1 MRPPRRGGPPDGQ
14 EIGADW
20 WQAAKGVAYWS
31 MSKVAAGVVALAV
44 GLAGAGSASAQTQF
58 FTDPLSGAEFSR
70 IGAINNAAYGGED
83 PFNIGV
89 TGRGS
94 VAYEYSIGRLE
105 VTTAQWVEFYNA
117 VLARPDAISF
127 PAQTL
132 WTPTVWGAV
141 RDTSYTGP
149 GTRYRVNPNVANADM
164 LPVGGI
170 SWRTAAIYCNWLH
183 NNKSTDASAFLSG
196 AYDVS
201 TFSGGFPT
209 FTDQASRSAGARY
222 WIPSWDEWMKAA
234 HFDPNRPNADGSTGG
249 WWLYPHMSDLA
260 PTYGPPAGF
269 PGGSAANQANTGFNT
284 PDDVEYSIPL
294 GAYANVQSP
303 WGLFDV
309 AGATREWTESIR
321 VLEGRMSRI
330 SDGTP
335 WASDPFDEVYTAGS
349 ASPDLPRTNFGL
361 RIATSV
367 PSPTCLTLVLIGG
380 AFSSRWRRRYPV

>member
-1 MRPPRRGGPPDGQ
+1 MRTT
-14 EIGADW
+14 
-20 WQAAKGVAYWS
+20 AAAVVTCLVAN
-31 MSKVAAGVVALAV
+31 ATLAF
-44 GLAGAGSASAQTQF
+44 AQGSY
-58 FTDPLSGAEFSR
+58 FTDPNSGVEFSR
-70 IGAINNAAYGGED
+70 IGAVNNAAYGGSD

-94 VAYEYSIGRLE
+94 VGYEYSIGRFE

-117 VLARPDAISF
+117 VYARADAISF

-132 WTPTVWGAV
+132 WTPTIWGAV

-149 GTRYRVNPNVANADM
+149 GTRYRVNPNVANAAM

-170 SWRTAAIYCNWLH
+170 SWRTAAVYCNWLH
-183 NNKSTDASAFLSG
+183 NNKSSNASAFLNG

-234 HFDPNRPNADGSTGG
+234 HYDPNRLNSDGSVGG
-249 WWLYPHMSDLA
+249 WWTYPQMSDLA

-269 PGGSAANQANTGFNT
+269 PGGSAANEANSGFNT
-284 PDDVEYSIPL
+284 PDDVEYRIPL
-294 GAYANVQSP
+294 GVYANVQSP

-309 AGATREWTESIR
+309 AGATSEWTE
-321 VLEGRMSRI
+321 
-330 SDGTP
+330 T
-335 WASDPFDEVYTAGS
+335 VYTVGDISGRRTDGSAWGIDAVDEIFAAGS
-349 ASPDLPRTNFGL
+349 PQPNLPFSRYGL
-361 RIATSV
+361 RLATSI
-367 PSPTCLTLVLIGG
+367 PTPGTSLVLLFLTSVSGMC
-380 AFSSRWRRRYPV
+380 RRRTS

>member
-1 MRPPRRGGPPDGQ
+1 MWHIGGMSTR
-14 EIGADW
+14 AT
-20 WQAAKGVAYWS
+20 AVVTLGVV
-31 MSKVAAGVVALAV
+31 VAAAAC
-44 GLAGAGSASAQTQF
+44 AHAQTQF

-70 IGAINNAAYGGED
+70 IGAVNNPAHGGED

-94 VAYEYSIGRLE
+94 VGYAYSIGRFE

-149 GTRYRVNPNVANADM
+149 GTRYRVNPNVANAAM

-269 PGGSAANQANTGFNT
+269 PGGSAANQANSGFNT
-284 PDDVEYSIPL
+284 PDDVEYRIPL

-309 AGATREWTESIR
+309 AGGTAEWTETIYT
-321 VLEGRMSRI
+321 LQGRMSRN
-330 SDGTP
+330 TP
-335 WASDPFDEVYTAGS
+335 GS
-349 ASPDLPRTNFGL
+349 ARGEDAASAIFDVGSNQPQLPFSRQGL
-361 RIATSV
+361 RIATSI
-367 PSPTCLTLVLIGG
+367 PSPGTSLVLALLTCMSGL
-380 AFSSRWRRRYPV
+380 RRRRTS